1 MDGAH
6 GWLSSKSSWIQ
17 KTWAL
22 LSWPVCP
29 QSCASHKNVAYRR
42 QEGTTQREE
51 IAQGA
56 SGGQRGV
63 TPGITFQIVDP
74 QLIAYNKETGKYI
87 GEVSLPHNATGAP
100 MTYIL
105 NRKQHIIIPTGGA
118 NLPAELIVLRLP

>member
-1 MDGAH
+1 MGSPLLA
-6 GWLSSKSSWIQ
+6 GLPAVLCFSQKRCLSSAERHHS
-17 KTWAL
+17 ARGD
-22 LSWPVCP
+22 C
-29 QSCASHKNVAYRR
+29 
-42 QEGTTQREE
+42 
-51 IAQGA
+51 QGA